1 MVKRAARIVFDEW
14 DTYVAQSD
22 GKPLFVSFDVEA
34 ARTDLTD
41 TLTHCARVII
51 PIHKPNR
58 NGGPVQPESDRL
70 YVIEDDLCASL
81 SEHGVRCRLVGR
93 LTCDGVRELVF
104 QVDDWDTFRPPVGL
118 WMQHNGAYAIDVSEH
133 EGWSFFDDCIRPT
146 PEIWIYLADQRVV
159 QNLIKSGSNPSK
171 PHDLE
176 FVFHGQDE
184 SLRKLAHDLQGR
196 GYRPL
201 ADLEPGKGEVVLV
214 KTMPLDTEGI
224 AAESLAHIKLTQE
237 HDVRYD
243 GWGAQVVR

>member
-1 MVKRAARIVFDEW
+1 MAKNPSRIVFDEW

-22 GKPLFVSFDVEA
+22 GKPLFITFDVEA

-58 NGGPVQPESDRL
+58 NGGPVEPESDRL
-70 YVIEDDLCASL
+70 YVMEDDLCASL
-81 SEHGVRCRLVGR
+81 LDHRVRCRLVAR
-93 LTCDGVRELVF
+93 LTCDGIRELVF

-118 WMQHNGAYAIDVSEH
+118 WMQDNPDYAIDVSEH

-146 PEIWIYLADQRVV
+146 PEIWLYLADQQVV
-159 QNLIKSGSNPSK
+159 QNLIKSGSNPDK

-176 FVFHGQDE
+176 FVFHGE
-184 SLRKLAHDLQGR
+184 EKALRGALGELEAR

-201 ADLEPGKGEVVLV
+201 QEPDFAGGEMVLV
-214 KTMPLDTEGI
+214 KSLPLDTEAI
-224 AAESLAHIKLTQE
+224 AAESLAHMKLQE
-237 HDVRYD
+237 EFGVRYD
-243 GWGAQVVR
+243 GWGAEVVH